1 MKVLL
6 ISSSPHKQKSNTFI
20 LAQEALKGLSDEGI
34 EPETIHLSDH
44 RISFCEHCEECHKK
58 ILRCSIKDSVPLI
71 LDKMLQADGII
82 LASPNYINQ
91 VTASMKAL
99 LDRSAHFIH
108 CLRLLGKYIAAVV
121 TSGSGQ
127 DKEVLDYI
135 KYYAH
140 ICGAQY
146 SGGVSASAYAAKEKR
161 EDAYQLGRKFAQDIK
176 QKQAFADQ
184 MQIIEATKEHFKKII
199 RLRKDEWKDEY
210 NYWKEKG
217 WL

>member
-6 ISSSPHKQKSNTFI
+6 ISSSPRKEKSNTFT
-20 LAQEALKGLSDEGI
+20 LAKEVIKGLADEGI
-34 EPETIHLSDH
+34 SHEIIHLSEH
-44 RISFCEHCEECHKK
+44 HISFCQHCEECHRK
-58 ILRCSIKDSVPLI
+58 ILRCSVKDSIPAI
-71 LDKMLQADGII
+71 LNKMLEAGGII

-99 LDRSAHFIH
+99 FDRSTHFIH
-108 CLRLLGKYIAAVV
+108 CMRLLGKYIAGVV

-127 DKEVLDYI
+127 DKEVLGYI

-146 SGGVSASAYAAKEKR
+146 SGGVSSTAFAVKEKK
-161 EDAYQLGRKFAQDIK
+161 EEAYQLGRKLVQDIK
-176 QKQAFADQ
+176 AKRVFADQ
-184 MQIIEATKEHFKKII
+184 MKIIEANKVHFKRII
-199 RLRKDEWKDEY
+199 QLRKEEWKEEHS
-210 NYWKEKG
+210 YWKDKG